1 MSEENI
7 RVLISY
13 THESPDHKDRCREL
27 ADRLRTDGIDA
38 VIDQYHPA
46 PPEGRPRW
54 MEQQIDAAKFV
65 IVVCTPIFRRR
76 FEGKEDP
83 DVGQGANF
91 EGFLATQVLYASGA
105 RNEKFVPVLFDPQP
119 ANAVPRVLQAFT
131 RYTLWTDY
139 DSLYRHLTG
148 QPAIVAPP
156 LGARKIMPPRAGS
169 TPMSVTPATPAT
181 PAPAP
186 APAKSIPGAE
196 AVLRARD
203 HVQALY
209 ELLLLLYDPAELRQF
224 LRFLD
229 EGEKLLRSL
238 PGETVAKAEL
248 VFKATDILNRWGL
261 VDATLFDRLQ
271 HDRPRHAELIAGV
284 RARWSPR

>member
-7 RVLISY
+7 RVFISY
-13 THESPDHKDRCREL
+13 SHDSPEHKDRCREL

-54 MEQQIDAAKFV
+54 MEHQIDAAKFV
-65 IVVCTPIFRRR
+65 LVVCTPILRRR
-76 FEGKEDP
+76 FEGKEEP
-83 DVGQGANF
+83 GVGQGANF
-91 EGFLATQVLYASGA
+91 EGFLATQVLYADGA
-105 RNEKFVPVLFDPQP
+105 RNEKFVPVLFEPQP

-131 RYTLWTDY
+131 RYSLGTDY

-156 LGARKIMPPRAGS
+156 LGARKLMPPRAGA
-169 TPMSVTPATPAT
+169 TTVAPTLPATPV
-181 PAPAP
+181 PAAP
-186 APAKSIPGAE
+186 TIPGAD

-203 HVQALY
+203 HVHALH
-209 ELLLLLYDPAELRQF
+209 ELLLLIYDPPELRQF
-224 LRFLD
+224 LRFHD
-229 EGEKLLRSL
+229 QGEKILRSL
-238 PGETVAKAEL
+238 PGENVSKSEL
-248 VFKATDILNRWGL
+248 VFKATDLLHRWGL
-261 VDATLFDRLQ
+261 VDAALFDRLQ
-271 HDRPRHAELIAGV
+271 ADRPRHTGLIASV